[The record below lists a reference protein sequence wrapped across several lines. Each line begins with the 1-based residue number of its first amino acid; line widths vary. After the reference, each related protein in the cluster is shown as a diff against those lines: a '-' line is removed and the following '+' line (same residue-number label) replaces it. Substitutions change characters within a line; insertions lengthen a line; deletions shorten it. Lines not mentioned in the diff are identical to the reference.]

1 MDNVA
6 QTEQSRRYVVIF
18 FALAAVVVGFF
29 LEHVLVGLFAWA
41 RVNDSTIFAGYTVS
55 TALGFGSAV
64 ILGFVLWRLS
74 RTRTLSLQVA
84 EELRRVTWPSIR
96 ETRAAT
102 VAVIVASAIAAM
114 ILGVFDFVWSWL
126 SQSIY

>member
-1 MDNVA
+1 
-6 QTEQSRRYVVIF
+6 
-18 FALAAVVVGFF
+18 
-29 LEHVLVGLFAWA
+29 
-41 RVNDSTIFAGYTVS
+41 VNDSTIFAGYTVS